1 MDEIQERVI
10 QVGED
15 DVREQSDRRLKAR
28 AKPHP
33 LISLTLARMREFWR
47 QPTAIFWV
55 FGFPVLL
62 AFVLGIAF
70 RESGPQKIKVAVEND
85 TAKAPEIASAIA
97 RSPDLQPVVLSPSDA
112 ASALRAGKV

>member
-10 QVGED
+10 PVIDED
-15 DVREQSDRRLKAR
+15 ISERSSRNAKAK

-33 LISLTLARMREFWR
+33 LLSLTLARMREFWR
-47 QPTAIFWV
+47 QPSAIFWV

-70 RESGPQKIKVAVEND
+70 RESGPEKIKVAVENS
-85 TAKAPEIASAIA
+85 TVKAPDIASAIA
-97 RSPDLQPVVLSPSDA
+97 RSPDLQPVVLSPADA
-112 ASALRAGKV
+112 ASALRSGK